1 MLSPT
6 YLPLTNFMK
15 IVKKDIDSAVLE
27 GILSAEQGESFWNA
41 LQKRTSNRPQFNFA
55 NVAYYF
61 GAFIVLS
68 GMTWFMS
75 LAWQEFGGHGLSF
88 LACFYAFLF
97 VMAGKTLWF
106 QQNLKIPGGLLFTIA
121 VCMTPLAVFGVI
133 SQVQSWPI
141 PYIYDASSTYFVHE
155 HSVYILMEIA
165 TISMGFITLKFIKFP
180 FLVAP
185 ITLASGFLYIH
196 LKAVILLYT
205 TGKNWWSYSDYSSL
219 FFWFGLICLM
229 VAYWVDVK
237 TSRIEEDY
245 AFWLY
250 LFGLMSFWFN
260 MTFTGSIFSLQNP
273 FIYLFINLG
282 LILLSVL
289 LQRRTFIVFGTL
301 GVCYFLYDLL
311 YGMLQGSFVF
321 PLTMMVLGLLV
332 IYAGIQYQRNEEAI
346 ERLIVGNLPMSFRD
360 ILPRR
365 RS

>member
-1 MLSPT
+1 
-6 YLPLTNFMK
+6 MK

-41 LQKRTSNRPQFNFA
+41 LQKRSSNRPQFNFA

-75 LAWQEFGGHGLSF
+75 LAWQEFGGNGLSF

-97 VMAGKTLWF
+97 VLAGKTLWF

-133 SQVQSWPI
+133 SQVESLPI
-141 PYIYDASSTYFVHE
+141 PYIHNASSTYFLHKQT
-155 HSVYILMEIA
+155 VYILLELA
-165 TISMGFITLKFIKFP
+165 TILMGAITLKFIKFP
-180 FLVAP
+180 FLIAP
-185 ITLASGFLYIH
+185 VTLASGFLSIH
-196 LKAVILLYT
+196 LTAVILLYT
-205 TGKNWWSYSDYSSL
+205 TGKTWWSYPDYSLL

-237 TSRIEEDY
+237 TSRIQEDY

-250 LFGLMSFWFN
+250 LFGLMSFWFS
-260 MTFTGSIFSLQNP
+260 MTFTGSVYYLQNS

-289 LQRRTFIVFGTL
+289 LQRRTFIVFGSL
-301 GVCYFLYDLL
+301 GVSYFLYDLF
-311 YGMLQGSFVF
+311 YRMLQGSFVF
-321 PLTMMVLGLLV
+321 PLTIMVLGLLV

-346 ERLIVGNLPMSFRD
+346 ERLIVGNLPMTVRD
-360 ILPRR
+360 LLPRR

>member
-1 MLSPT
+1 
-6 YLPLTNFMK
+6 MK
-15 IVKKDIDSAVLE
+15 IVKQDIDWAVSE
-27 GILSAEQGESFWNA
+27 GILSAEQGESLWNA
-41 LQKRTSNRPQFNFA
+41 LHKRTSNRPQFNFA

-75 LAWQEFGGHGLSF
+75 LAWEEFGGKGLLF

-97 VMAGKTLWF
+97 VLAGQTLWF
-106 QQNLKIPGGLLFTIA
+106 KQNLKIPGGLLFTIA
-121 VCMTPLAVFGVI
+121 VCMTPLAMLGLITQAELWLF
-133 SQVQSWPI
+133 
-141 PYIYDASSTYFVHE
+141 PYIFDSHSSYFIQE
-155 HSVYILMEIA
+155 RSSFILMELA
-165 TISMGFITLKFIKFP
+165 TIIAGIITLRFIKFP
-180 FLVAP
+180 FLMAP
-185 ITLASGFLYIH
+185 ITLASGFLSIH
-196 LKAVILLYT
+196 LTDVIVFYT
-205 TGKNWWSYSDYSSL
+205 TGKTWWSDQEYWV

-250 LFGLMSFWFN
+250 LFGLMSFWFSLSF
-260 MTFTGSIFSLQNP
+260 MGRGSYGNP
-273 FIYLFINLG
+273 LIYLFINIG

-289 LQRRTFIVFGTL
+289 LHRRVFIVFGTL
-301 GVCYFLYDLL
+301 GVSYLLYDLS
-311 YGMLQGSFVF
+311 YRTFQGALLF
-321 PLTMMVLGLLV
+321 PLTIMVLGLLV

-346 ERLIVGNLPMSFRD
+346 ERLIVGNLPMSVRE

>member
-1 MLSPT
+1 
-6 YLPLTNFMK
+6 MK
-15 IVKKDIDSAVLE
+15 IVKEDIDWAISE
-27 GILSAEQGESFWNA
+27 GILSSEQGESLWNA

-75 LAWQEFGGHGLSF
+75 LAWDEFGGKGLLF
-88 LACFYAFLF
+88 LACFYAFLL
-97 VMAGKTLWF
+97 VLAGRNLWF
-106 QQNLKIPGGLLFTIA
+106 KQNLKIPGGLLFTIA
-121 VCMTPLAVFGVI
+121 VCMTPLAVWGLITQAESWLFQYVFD
-133 SQVQSWPI
+133 SQ
-141 PYIYDASSTYFVHE
+141 SSYFIQE
-155 HSVYILMEIA
+155 KSSFILMELG
-165 TISMGFITLKFIKFP
+165 TILAGIITLRFIKFP
-180 FLVAP
+180 FLMAP
-185 ITLASGFLYIH
+185 ITLASGFLSID
-196 LKAVILLYT
+196 LTAVIGFYT
-205 TGKNWWSYSDYSSL
+205 TGETWWYYKDYWV

-250 LFGLMSFWFN
+250 LFGLMSFWFS
-260 MTFTGSIFSLQNP
+260 MTFMGLAFSGNP
-273 FIYLFINLG
+273 LIYLFINLG

-289 LQRRTFIVFGTL
+289 LHRRVFIVFGTL
-301 GVCYFLYDLL
+301 GISLLLYDLS
-311 YGMLQGSFVF
+311 YRTFQGSLLF
-321 PLTMMVLGLLV
+321 PLTIMVLGLLV

-346 ERLIVGNLPMSFRD
+346 ERLIVGNLPMSVRQ

>member
-1 MLSPT
+1 
-6 YLPLTNFMK
+6 MK
-15 IVKKDIDSAVLE
+15 IVKEDIDWAISE
-27 GILSAEQGESFWNA
+27 GILSSEQGESLWNA

-75 LAWQEFGGHGLSF
+75 LAWEQFGGKGLFF

-97 VMAGKTLWF
+97 ILAGQTLWF
-106 QQNLKIPGGLLFTIA
+106 KQNLKIPGGLLFTIA
-121 VCMTPLAVFGVI
+121 VCMTPLAVLGLITQAESWLLQYVFD
-133 SQVQSWPI
+133 SQ
-141 PYIYDASSTYFVHE
+141 SSYFIQE
-155 HSVYILMEIA
+155 KSSFILMELA
-165 TISMGFITLKFIKFP
+165 TILAGIITLRFIKFP
-180 FLVAP
+180 FLMAP
-185 ITLASGFLYIH
+185 ITLASGFLSIH
-196 LKAVILLYT
+196 LTAVIVFYT
-205 TGKNWWSYSDYSSL
+205 TGETWWSYQDYWV

-250 LFGLMSFWFN
+250 LFGLMSFWFSL
-260 MTFTGSIFSLQNP
+260 TFMGVGYYWDP
-273 FIYLFINLG
+273 FIYLFINIG

-289 LQRRTFIVFGTL
+289 LHRRVFIVFGVL
-301 GVCYFLYDLL
+301 GVSYLLYDLS
-311 YGMLQGSFVF
+311 YRTFQGSLLF
-321 PLTMMVLGLLV
+321 PLTIMVLGLLV

-346 ERLIVGNLPMSFRD
+346 ERLIVGNLPMSLRD

>member
-1 MLSPT
+1 
-6 YLPLTNFMK
+6 MK
-15 IVKKDIDSAVLE
+15 ILKKDIDWAVSE
-27 GILSAEQGESFWNA
+27 GILSSEQGESLWNA

-75 LAWQEFGGHGLSF
+75 LAWEEFGGKGLLF

-97 VMAGKTLWF
+97 ILAGQTLWF
-106 QQNLKIPGGLLFTIA
+106 KQNLKIPGGLLFTIA
-121 VCMTPLAVFGVI
+121 VCMTPLAILGLITQAESWLFQYVFD
-133 SQVQSWPI
+133 SQ
-141 PYIYDASSTYFVHE
+141 SSYFIQE
-155 HSVYILMEIA
+155 KSSFILMELG
-165 TISMGFITLKFIKFP
+165 TILAGIITLRFIKFP
-180 FLVAP
+180 FLMAP
-185 ITLASGFLYIH
+185 ITLASGFLSIH
-196 LKAVILLYT
+196 LTAVIVFYT
-205 TGKNWWSYSDYSSL
+205 TGQTWWSYQDYWV
-219 FFWFGLICLM
+219 FFWFGLIGLM

-250 LFGLMSFWFN
+250 LFGLMSFWF
-260 MTFTGSIFSLQNP
+260 SLSFMGRGYYGNP
-273 FIYLFINLG
+273 LIYLFINIG

-289 LQRRTFIVFGTL
+289 LHRRVFIVFGTL
-301 GVCYFLYDLL
+301 GVSYLLYDLS
-311 YGMLQGSFVF
+311 YRTFQGSLLF
-321 PLTMMVLGLLV
+321 PLTIMVLGLLV

-346 ERLIVGNLPMSFRD
+346 ERLIVGNLPMSVRD